1 MKNVIIVLV
10 LVLIGFSCK
19 KKTELNQWRG
29 DNRDGIYNET
39 NLLKEWPTEG
49 PEMLWFYEGI
59 GNGYGSP
66 TITSDKIFVSGELDS
81 LSHLFAFDLAGNL
94 LWESDYD
101 SSWVVNFPGS
111 RSTPTVI
118 DDLVYV
124 CSPLGEVV
132 CFNAEDG
139 SKVWS
144 TNMLKDYQGVN
155 TRFGFAQSLLI
166 DGDKVFFASGNADK
180 NVIALN
186 RFTGEEIWT
195 SKACGEKPAFCSPIL
210 INLPT
215 RNLLVTF
222 SEFSLFGLDT
232 ENGNLLWA
240 FEDSLVDVKG
250 NTPIY
255 DNGYLYTASY
265 GNGVVKLKLSEDG
278 SKVSEIWRNRAINN
292 IQESIVK
299 VNNKIIGTEYKKLL
313 LKAIDDNT
321 GELVDSLKVG
331 NGSVIVADNM
341 LYLYNEK
348 GPMNLIKVEPKLEV
362 VSSFRVNKGTQEH
375 FAHPVIKNGI
385 LYIRHG
391 NALMAYDIKNKE

>member
-1 MKNVIIVLV
+1 MRIFII
-10 LVLIGFSCK
+10 LILIATTFISCN

-29 DNRDGIYNET
+29 DNRDGVYNET
-39 NLLKEWPTEG
+39 NLLKEWPKEG

-81 LSHLFAFDLAGNL
+81 LSHLFAFDLSGNL
-94 LWESDYD
+94 LWESEYD

-111 RSTPTVI
+111 RSTPTVV

-139 SKVWS
+139 GKVWS
-144 TNMLKDYQGVN
+144 TNMLKDYQGVI

-166 DGDKVFFASGNADK
+166 DEDKVFFASGNADK
-180 NVIALN
+180 NVVALN

-195 SKACGEKPAFCSPIL
+195 SSARGEKPAFCSPIL

-222 SEFSLFGLDT
+222 SEFSLFALDT
-232 ENGNLLWA
+232 ENGKLLWEL
-240 FEDSLVDVKG
+240 EDSLVDVKA

-255 DNGYLYTASY
+255 DNGFIYAASY

-278 SKVSEIWRNRAINN
+278 SSITEIWRNRAINN
-292 IQESIVK
+292 LQEAIVK
-299 VNNKIIGTEYKKLL
+299 LDNKIIGTEYKKLF

-348 GPMNLIKVEPKLEV
+348 GPMNLIKVEPKFEV
-362 VSSFRVNKGTQEH
+362 VSSFRVKKGTKEH

-391 NALMAYDIKNKE
+391 NALIAYKIKA